1 MHALLDEVVG
11 FAREAGDGVA
21 ERAISLSYHPDDRPS
36 AIARE
41 TILPEFGVDAV
52 TDRQVIITSRR
63 SSTPCKLAGGVG
75 RVRTR
80 HSAPRL
86 PD

>member
-1 MHALLDEVVG
+1 MHALLDKVVG

-41 TILPEFGVDAV
+41 SILPEFGGGAIRG
-52 TDRQVIITSRR
+52 RQVILAFEKILDIVASWLKSWARPNTTQCPKTS
-63 SSTPCKLAGGVG
+63 
-75 RVRTR
+75 
-80 HSAPRL
+80 
-86 PD
+86 